1 MAYPNIGTVVMV
13 AGVLAGAIAGAQA
26 SEPAL
31 PPAPR
36 PASLDLPCTLPVGK
50 PLRYR
55 HETTRDMN
63 QGAQSLWR
71 FKVTSD
77 ESFTFVSQDAQGA
90 VVKLVV
96 ERVDWQAP
104 SRGVEPP
111 SATLMLVNTPIMI
124 RLDTALRPV
133 AILNW
138 PEVRAAYVRG
148 AEDKAARGKGLL
160 DAMPPER
167 RAAAAQALAHNLR
180 QLRAMSVEAGTRE
193 VTQDMADLFGLCG
206 ARLSPVGPKPVV
218 KAYPWI
224 SPDVPIRARGHRT
237 VTTQDHDTGLLVVDT
252 VLATDAAELSRGVQA
267 VLARRLQGKGAQ
279 TVSARTIESI
289 RAVEQVVIRET
300 QHAEVDVATGL
311 PRLMSFASDI
321 AGPALQRTV
330 FSQFK
335 QLP

>member
-90 VVKLVV
+90 VVRLVI
-96 ERVDWQAP
+96 ERADWQAP

-148 AEDKAARGKGLL
+148 AEDKAARGRALL

-167 RAAAAQALAHNLR
+167 RVAAEQALAHNLR
-180 QLRAMSVEAGTRE
+180 QLRTMSVEAGTRE

-206 ARLSPVGPKPVV
+206 ARLSPVGSTQAA

-237 VTTQDHDTGLLVVDT
+237 VTTQDHDAGLVVVDT
-252 VLATDAAELSRGVQA
+252 VLATDAAELSRDVQA

-279 TVSARTIESI
+279 TLGVRTIESI

-300 QHAEVDVATGL
+300 QHVEVDVATGL

-321 AGPALQRTV
+321 AGPALQRKV